1 MVTSPVSVTAGELE
15 NLEIFPVGVC
25 AGSRGGVGLG
35 MCAWLKEKTSVPI
48 TSVVAPMGNSRRS
61 VLASAV
67 EPVASELLVSL
78 SPLVRKE
85 GGLVFSSGLLLKSSV
100 VPFRPDVSSEEAVR
114 AREGLSSANVDTAG
128 EVVAEGDSREDS
140 EVVLARGVGRV
151 LGTFSGPLLL
161 RAVFS
166 V

>member
-35 MCAWLKEKTSVPI
+35 TCTWLKEKTSVPI
-48 TSVVAPMGNSRRS
+48 TSVVAPVGNSGRS

-67 EPVASELLVSL
+67 EPVASEPLVSL

-85 GGLVFSSGLLLKSSV
+85 GGLLLKSSV